1 MQFITEFLFKF
12 HLTILSRYHHIGFDL
27 YLFQEFNQKL
37 QSKQSALT
45 SVTEKMNKLTQGQE
59 SPEHKE
65 IGELSNQWLD
75 LCLQAHS
82 LLIEREEDLQRTG
95 DYHDRMNV
103 VEVFLEKLTK
113 EWDNLAR

>member
-1 MQFITEFLFKF
+1 M
-12 HLTILSRYHHIGFDL
+12 R
-27 YLFQEFNQKL
+27 
-37 QSKQSALT
+37 SKQSALT

-82 LLIEREEDLQRTG
+82 LLVQRKEDLHRTR
-95 DYHDRMNV
+95 DYHDHMNV
-103 VEVFLEKLTK
+103 VEVFLENLTK

>member
-1 MQFITEFLFKF
+1 M
-12 HLTILSRYHHIGFDL
+12 SAWYYIGFYL
-27 YLFQEFNQKL
+27 YLYQEFSQKL
-37 QSKQSALT
+37 RSKQSALT

-82 LLIEREEDLQRTG
+82 LLVQRKEDLQRTR
-95 DYHDRMNV
+95 DYHDHMNV
-103 VEVFLEKLTK
+103 VEVFLENLTK